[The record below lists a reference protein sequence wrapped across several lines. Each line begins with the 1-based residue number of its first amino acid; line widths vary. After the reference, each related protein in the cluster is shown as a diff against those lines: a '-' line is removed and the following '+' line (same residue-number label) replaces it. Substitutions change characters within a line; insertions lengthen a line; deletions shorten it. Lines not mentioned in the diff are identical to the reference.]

1 MAGISTAGVEFSQSL
16 MRYAE
21 VEQNDG
27 RHRLVRLGS
36 CEFGFDA
43 THAFF
48 ERGTVQFQDAIR
60 DAMADIFRDTT
71 ASRFSVVIP
80 STRQTRFASMIPAD
94 ADAALSTALVGY
106 DADLFTE
113 GREGGDVFPV
123 QLAPQAGAHIE
134 RYAVSH
140 VDASVSGSLSVLQ
153 PVFPDTRVDM
163 LPSMSAALIA
173 YRAIVSRTPTTEH
186 PRLLIGVV
194 DDGFEVMLLR
204 GSALLSQ
211 EFVQVDA
218 AATLA
223 YRSLLC
229 CHRSGFTWEEIDR
242 VLLYGLLSPDRV
254 SDALEEAFG
263 PCVER
268 INPGVVVGLEEDHFG
283 DDYPIAS
290 FLPVVGAALHR

>member
-1 MAGISTAGVEFSQSL
+1 
-16 MRYAE
+16 
-21 VEQNDG
+21 
-27 RHRLVRLGS
+27 
-36 CEFGFDA
+36 
-43 THAFF
+43 
-48 ERGTVQFQDAIR
+48 
-60 DAMADIFRDTT
+60 
-71 ASRFSVVIP
+71 
-80 STRQTRFASMIPAD
+80 
-94 ADAALSTALVGY
+94 
-106 DADLFTE
+106 
-113 GREGGDVFPV
+113 
-123 QLAPQAGAHIE
+123 
-134 RYAVSH
+134 
-140 VDASVSGSLSVLQ
+140 
-153 PVFPDTRVDM
+153 
-163 LPSMSAALIA
+163 
-173 YRAIVSRTPTTEH
+173 
-186 PRLLIGVV
+186 VV

-218 AATLA
+218 AAILA